1 MSKPSVP
8 QRLLHLSAY
17 DAWKWVSQPRLEWA
31 KVITPPAIPEIEAIA
46 TLFPEAHRDE
56 IEAYRLEYLTSAGFF
71 EEVSKAMV
79 EKRKRRPRWIGWLEF
94 FYIAVRVVR
103 PQVICETGVFDGES
117 SSTTLLALER
127 NGEGTLVSVD
137 LPAVHGIAS
146 STDRMQDSDLPRGCD
161 PGWIIPDCLRGRWRL
176 FLGDSKV
183 LLRKIFE
190 EYPRIDIFFHD
201 SLHTFEHQYFEYSA
215 AWPHLRQGGL
225 LLSDDILWNH
235 AYQKFCKE
243 KNLAFVNL
251 AERNHHYWTNFNEGF
266 GAARK

>member
-1 MSKPSVP
+1 MSKPSAA
-8 QRLLHLSAY
+8 QRLLRMSAV
-17 DAWKWVSQPRLEWA
+17 DLWKWVRQPRLEWA
-31 KVITPPAIPEIEAIA
+31 KVITPARIPAAEAA
-46 TLFPEAHRDE
+46 AVLFPEIGGDQ
-56 IEAYRLEYLTSAGFF
+56 IEAYRLEYLSSGDFF
-71 EEVSKAMV
+71 EEVSSRML

-94 FYIAVRVVR
+94 FYIAVRVLR

-117 SSTTLLALER
+117 SSTTLLALAR

-137 LPAVHGIAS
+137 LPAVQGIAS
-146 STDRMQDSDLPRGCD
+146 STDRMLEADLPRGCD
-161 PGWIIPDCLRGRWRL
+161 PGWIIPEHLRGRWRL

-183 LLRKIFE
+183 MLPKIFE
-190 EYPRIDIFFHD
+190 EYPQIDIFFHD

-235 AYQKFCKE
+235 AFQKFCGE
-243 KNLAFVNL
+243 KHLTYVNL